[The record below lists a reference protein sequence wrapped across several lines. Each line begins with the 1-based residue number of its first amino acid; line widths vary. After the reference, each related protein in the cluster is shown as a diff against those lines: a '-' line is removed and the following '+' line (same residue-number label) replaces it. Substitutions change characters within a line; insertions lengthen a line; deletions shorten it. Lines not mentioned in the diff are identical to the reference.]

1 MSNVN
6 QLYGLTNNN
15 APKGFMEDGD
25 GNHIRKDRIKPIEL
39 ERDKLARELFTNA
52 VLVHDEMQALANS
65 LRSKVAAFVNRAL
78 SEYDKK
84 LGGTKGNV
92 TLYSFDRRIKIERSR
107 QDRICFNQN
116 LVAAK
121 AIIDDCIKRWSKGS
135 NKNLQAIVQGAFKT
149 DKQGRFSAARVLSLR
164 KHNIDDPQWQ
174 QAMKALA
181 DAIEVDSS
189 AEYFRVYWRDD
200 NNTYRPL
207 ALDLAH
213 ITTETP
219 QENAHEPAT
228 ETA

>member
-65 LRSKVAAFVNRAL
+65 MRSKVAAFVNRAL

-92 TLYSFDRRIKIERSR
+92 TLYSFDRKIKIERIGVMQRKSWIGAEGR
-107 QDRICFNQN
+107 QE
-116 LVAAK
+116 A
-121 AIIDDCIKRWSKGS
+121 
-135 NKNLQAIVQGAFKT
+135 GAEITVELYGVK
-149 DKQGRFSAARVLSLR
+149 
-164 KHNIDDPQWQ
+164 P
-174 QAMKALA
+174 ALA
-181 DAIEVDSS
+181 ADKCLGERTLSRTDFNDMVRISRRDGARDGLDDRLIAQKVL
-189 AEYFRVYWRDD
+189 AE
-200 NNTYRPL
+200 TL
-207 ALDLAH
+207 AGGMS
-213 ITTETP
+213 
-219 QENAHEPAT
+219 HESRG
-228 ETA
+228 